1 MEHSKCIL
9 NLYQNEPIKTEEQ
22 PIFFG
27 CARNTQRYDKV
38 KYEFYSKL
46 NQDMKDLF
54 WQAQEISLVNDKAD
68 FYNLDKIQKHIFTT
82 VLSKLV
88 MLDSLQG
95 RSPVLMFGQIT
106 TNPEFENALNIIQ
119 FFEGAIHSF
128 SYSYMVE
135 FMMNENP
142 GIIFDDSWKNEEL
155 RKETDTIIREYNN
168 LYEWVIDY
176 LYHNQHGLELSE
188 EWLEKFKEKIFLA
201 MISINILEGIRFYSG
216 FASVWSITE
225 FSGRLAGSS
234 RILQLI
240 SRDENKHLAFTQKTI
255 QFLKK
260 DKHFKGIFE
269 KITSKI
275 YDMYWEA
282 SEEEMRWIDELYKYG
297 SPMGINSDIAKTYIK
312 FLTNVRLKAIGLKP
326 IYPEIKENP
335 LKWIGKYLNY
345 GNSEKSLQES
355 EEIDYLLNPIEHSKI
370 DFNYIENI

>member
-1 MEHSKCIL
+1 MDCKLE
-9 NLYQNEPIKTEEQ
+9 LYTNQKTKTEEQ
-22 PIFFG
+22 PLFFG
-27 CARNTQRYDKV
+27 CMRNTQRYDKV
-38 KYEFYSKL
+38 KYEFYAKL

-68 FYNLDKIQKHIFTT
+68 FQNLSKVEKHIFTT
-82 VLSKLV
+82 VISKLV

-106 TNPEFENALNIIQ
+106 TNPEFEGALNIIQ

-135 FMMNENP
+135 FMMSENP
-142 GIIFDDSWKNEEL
+142 ELIFDNSWDNKEL
-155 RKETDTIIREYNN
+155 GKETDTVIREYNN
-168 LYEWVIDY
+168 LYEWVIEY
-176 LYHNQHGLELSE
+176 VYKNQKGIPISNDWMKE
-188 EWLEKFKEKIFLA
+188 FKERIFLA

-225 FSGRLAGSS
+225 FTNKLAGSS

-240 SRDENKHLAFTQKTI
+240 ARDENKHLAFTQKTI
-255 QFLKK
+255 QILKK
-260 DKHFKGIFE
+260 DPNFKGIFE

-282 SEEEMRWIDELYKYG
+282 SEEEMKWIDELYQYG
-297 SPMGINSDIAKTYIK
+297 SPMGINSEIAKNYVK
-312 FLTNVRLKAIGLKP
+312 FITNVRLRAIGLKS
-326 IYPEIKENP
+326 IYPDINENP
-335 LKWIGKYLNY
+335 LKWIGKFLNF

-355 EEIDYLLNPIEHSKI
+355 EEIDYLLNPIGYNDKI
-370 DFNYIENI
+370 DFEYIKNV

>member
-1 MEHSKCIL
+1 LDCKLE
-9 NLYQNEPIKTEEQ
+9 LYTNQKTKTEEQ
-22 PIFFG
+22 PLFFG
-27 CARNTQRYDKV
+27 CMRNTQRYDKV
-38 KYEFYSKL
+38 KYEFYAKL

-68 FYNLDKIQKHIFTT
+68 FQNLSKVEKHIFTT
-82 VLSKLV
+82 VISKLV

-106 TNPEFENALNIIQ
+106 TNPEFEGALNIIQ

-135 FMMNENP
+135 FMMSENP
-142 GIIFDDSWKNEEL
+142 ELIFDNSWDNKEL
-155 RKETDTIIREYNN
+155 GKETDTVIREYNN
-168 LYEWVIDY
+168 LYEWVIEY
-176 LYHNQHGLELSE
+176 VYKNQKGIPISNDWMKE
-188 EWLEKFKEKIFLA
+188 FKERIFLA

-225 FSGRLAGSS
+225 FTNKLAGSS

-240 SRDENKHLAFTQKTI
+240 ARDENKHLAFTQKTI
-255 QFLKK
+255 QILKK
-260 DKHFKGIFE
+260 DPNFKGIFE

-282 SEEEMRWIDELYKYG
+282 SEEEMKWIDELYQYG
-297 SPMGINSDIAKTYIK
+297 SPMGINSEIAKNYVK
-312 FLTNVRLKAIGLKP
+312 FITNVRLRAIGLKS
-326 IYPEIKENP
+326 IYPDINENP
-335 LKWIGKYLNY
+335 LKWIGKFLNF

-355 EEIDYLLNPIEHSKI
+355 EEIDYLLNPIGYNDKI
-370 DFNYIENI
+370 DFEYIKNV

>member
-1 MEHSKCIL
+1 MNCKL
-9 NLYQNEPIKTEEQ
+9 NLYQNEYVKTEEQ
-22 PIFFG
+22 PLFFG

-38 KYEFYSKL
+38 KYEFYDKL

-54 WQAQEISLVNDKAD
+54 WIPSEVSLISDKAD
-68 FYNLDKIQKHIFTT
+68 FHNLDKVQKHIFTT
-82 VLSKLV
+82 VISKLV

-95 RSPVLMFGQIT
+95 RSPILMFGQIT
-106 TNPEFENALNIIQ
+106 TNPEFENSLNIIQ

-135 FMMNENP
+135 FMMSENP
-142 GIIFDDSWKNEEL
+142 ELIFDDSWKNQEL
-155 RKETDTIIREYNN
+155 RSETDTIIREYNN
-168 LYEWVIDY
+168 LYECVIEY
-176 LYHNQHGLELSE
+176 VYKNQKGIPISN
-188 EWLEKFKEKIFLA
+188 EWLEEFKEKIFLA

-225 FSGRLAGSS
+225 FSNRLAGSS

-255 QFLKK
+255 QILKR
-260 DKHFKGIFE
+260 DKNFKGIFE

-312 FLTNVRLKAIGLKP
+312 FLTNVRLKAIGLKS
-326 IYPEIKENP
+326 IYPEVKENP

-345 GNSEKSLQES
+345 GSSEKSLQES
-355 EEIDYLLNPIEHSKI
+355 EEIDYLLNPIKHDKL
-370 DFNYIENI
+370 DLDYIKNV